1 MQLRLSCIF
10 KKQNLL
16 LKEAGALSLGLAL
29 GWLVC
34 RRMYQLQAGVL
45 LSPKDGGAVRPG
57 LGPGLAVWQGG
68 GAQLRQAAAR
78 CSWLAWV
85 RYPPLDFSPNEGN
98 LISVT
103 NELQPWVIN

>member
-1 MQLRLSCIF
+1 MGRPRPHLQLRLSCIF

-78 CSWLAWV
+78 AHGWPGSATLLSIF
-85 RYPPLDFSPNEGN
+85 PPMRE
-98 LISVT
+98 I
-103 NELQPWVIN
+103 